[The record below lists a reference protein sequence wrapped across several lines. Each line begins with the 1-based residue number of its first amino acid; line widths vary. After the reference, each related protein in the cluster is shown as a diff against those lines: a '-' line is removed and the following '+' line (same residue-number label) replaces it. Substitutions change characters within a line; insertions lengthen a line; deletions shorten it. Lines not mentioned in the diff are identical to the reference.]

1 MRHVTLSLTLLSSV
15 LGALTTI
22 APAYSRELVDRKLV
36 GTLAPTSVE
45 SVSTHEADAP
55 TSRKAPK
62 QTSPKTFKQT
72 SLLAQTPLAPAPAP
86 SPAPT
91 NATPTETGVRILTPQ
106 AGTTGERST
115 SLIVQYPATTKVQVT
130 VNQKPID
137 PALQTQT
144 QPTADN
150 QVTQVW
156 YNIPLRSGEN
166 TLTVLPEGGSPVSV
180 TVTAKEATARLE
192 FIPTSDPRVPADGRS
207 SVTVE
212 GQITDEAGQIIAQDA
227 IVTLTASA
235 GKFIGVDQ
243 DTERP
248 GFQVLV
254 QGGKF
259 KAQLQANLAPQKV
272 RIRAAIDLRE
282 AKPSQADDSPSNRPL
297 PPIQKANDGRSRS
310 EAVLSPAPLAP
321 LAGISPQIPELE
333 AYTQVEFITN
343 LRPFIM
349 SGSVNFRIGAPGTDY
364 YGSFRD
370 FLSLDRINDGSPRF
384 DFGAAAFA
392 TGRLGEWLFTG
403 AFNSQRPLN
412 QTCDGTTNLFRNT
425 QDCDQTYPVYGDSS
439 TTDYLTPSIDSV
451 YLKLE
456 RTSKVPGAG
465 SDFFMWGDYST
476 PELATASQY
485 YTATNRQLHGFKA
498 NYNLG
503 NFQITG
509 FYANNLEGFQRDSF
523 TPNGTSGYYYLSRR
537 LVKSGSELVFLETE
551 ELGRP
556 GTLVE
561 RKQLFQGQDYE
572 FDYDR
577 GSLLFRRPVQTTD
590 FDLFGRTLIRRIVVT
605 YQYEG
610 TSKDTSLYAGR
621 VQYNLARTPGAESW
635 FAASYLNE
643 NQGDRTF
650 ALFGLDA
657 LIPLGKDAKL
667 IAEYARSTNDS
678 IFLNRIRG
686 NAYRLELN
694 GKLSPG
700 ILARA
705 YYRSVEE
712 NFANDATF
720 SFTPGQTNYGAE
732 VAAKVTPTTSVLLQF
747 DREVNFGIATA
758 VTGLTSVT
766 TNGLTDL
773 FNPSRDP
780 VPGTRVD
787 NSVTTFR
794 LGVLQKLGIAEVGF
808 DFVNRTR
815 TDRIDPRLLDQGSSQ
830 FVSRLNVPITQT
842 LLFRAQNETNVGT
855 PDPLYPNRTTVA
867 LDWAVMQGVTLRL
880 AQQFRDSTS
889 LYRTNS
895 VTSLDT
901 IVDQRLTE
909 NTSFTGRYSIL
920 TGVNGLTNQGAI
932 GLNHRLKLAPGLRAT
947 IGYERIFGDIF
958 AYTTAGQ
965 QFAQPVAVGQSA
977 ASLGITGG
985 DSYSIGLE
993 YLDNPNFKATGR
1005 YEYRTSKA
1013 GNNTVISAGAAGK
1026 LSPAL
1031 TALGRYEQGNFA
1043 NQLLTGSGLGD
1054 TINLKVGLAYRDPSS
1069 DKFNALFRYEYRQN
1083 PSYIPDTLLFNS
1095 GTGSTVNL
1103 FALEAIYAPNY
1114 RWEFYGKFALRS
1126 TKSYLAKDLLGTNSI
1141 TLAQL
1146 RTSYRLGYRWD
1157 VAGEVRWIGQPD
1169 SGYQEV
1175 GFVAEIGY
1183 YVTPNLRVAAGY
1195 SFGDA
1200 QDRDFGDRDRG
1211 GFFVGL
1217 SLKLDQLSDIFG
1229 FKRNVAPPQ
1238 QQESV
1243 VKPVADA
1250 SVAPDAKPAVDRGQG
1265 Q

>member
-1 MRHVTLSLTLLSSV
+1 MRHLTLSLALLSSV
-15 LGALTTI
+15 LGTFAAI
-22 APAYSRELVDRKLV
+22 APAYARELSDRGVRRLPPSPLEQ
-36 GTLAPTSVE
+36 TTALE
-45 SVSTHEADAP
+45 THQQAE
-55 TSRKAPK
+55 REAPK
-62 QTSPKTFKQT
+62 PSEQ
-72 SLLAQTPLAPAPAP
+72 LAQAPPAAPA
-86 SPAPT
+86 SVPT
-91 NATPTETGVRILTPQ
+91 ASDVRILAPQ
-106 AGTTGERST
+106 TATTGDRST
-115 SLIVQYPATTKVQVT
+115 SLIVQYPAATKVQVT

-137 PALQTQT
+137 PAIQTQT
-144 QPTADN
+144 QPGTDN
-150 QVTQVW
+150 SVTQVW
-156 YNIPLRSGEN
+156 YDIPLQPGDN
-166 TLTVLPEGGSPVSV
+166 TLTVQPEGGTPVSV
-180 TVTAKEATARLE
+180 TVTAKETTAHLE
-192 FIPTSDPRVPADGRS
+192 FLPASDPRVPADGRS

-212 GQITDEAGQIIAQDA
+212 GRITDDAGQVILQDA

-235 GKFIGVDQ
+235 GKFVGVDQ

-248 GFQVLV
+248 GFQVLA

-259 KAQLQANLAPQKV
+259 TAQLQSNLAPQKV
-272 RIRAAIDLRE
+272 RIRAAVDLRE
-282 AKPSQADDSPSNRPL
+282 AKPSQAGDANSNRPL

-310 EAVLSPAPLAP
+310 DAVLSPAPLAP
-321 LAGISPQIPELE
+321 LEGLSPQLPKLE

-343 LRPFIM
+343 LRPFIL
-349 SGSVNFRIGAPGTDY
+349 SGSINFRLGAPGTDY

-370 FLSLDRINDGSPRF
+370 FLSPDRINDGSPRF

-412 QTCDGTTNLFRNT
+412 QTCDGTTSLFRDT
-425 QDCDQTYPVYGDSS
+425 QACDQTYPVYGDSS

-465 SDFFMWGDYST
+465 SDFAMWGDYST

-509 FYANNLEGFQRDSF
+509 LYANNLEGFQRDSF
-523 TPNGTSGYYYLSRR
+523 TPNGTSGYYFLSRR
-537 LVKSGSELVFLETE
+537 LVKSGSELVYLETE

-572 FDYDR
+572 VDYDR

-590 FDLFGRTLIRRIVVT
+590 FDLFGRTLVRRIVVT

-621 VQYNLARTPGAESW
+621 AQYNFARTPGAESW
-635 FAASYLNE
+635 AAASYLNE

-657 LIPLGKDAKL
+657 LIPLGKDAK
-667 IAEYARSTNDS
+667 IVAEYARSTNDS
-678 IFLNRIRG
+678 IFRGTIRG

-694 GKLSPG
+694 GKLTPG

-712 NFANDATF
+712 NFSNDATF

-732 VAAKVTPTTSVLLQF
+732 LSAKVSPSTSLLFQV
-747 DREVNFGIATA
+747 DREINFGIATA
-758 VTGLTSVT
+758 VNSVSTGLT
-766 TNGLTDL
+766 NL
-773 FNPSRDP
+773 FNPNPDP
-780 VPGTRVD
+780 VPGARVD
-787 NSVTTFR
+787 NSLTTVRF
-794 LGVLQKLGIAEVGF
+794 GVLQKLGIAELGF

-815 TDRIDPRLLDQGSSQ
+815 EDRIDPRLLDQGSSQ
-830 FVSRLNVPITQT
+830 FVSRLNVPLTRT

-880 AQQFRDSTS
+880 AQQFRDETS
-889 LYRTNS
+889 IYRTNS

-932 GLNHRLKLAPGLRAT
+932 GLNHRIKLAPGLRAT

-958 AYTTAGQ
+958 AYTAAGQ

-977 ASLGITGG
+977 ASLGITSG
-985 DSYSIGLE
+985 DSYSVGLE

-1013 GNNTVISAGAAGK
+1013 GDNMVISAGAAGK

-1031 TALGRYEQGNFA
+1031 TALARYNQGNFA
-1043 NQLLTGSGLGD
+1043 NQLLTNAGLGD

-1083 PSYIPDTLLFNS
+1083 PSYTPDTLLVSS

-1146 RTSYRLGYRWD
+1146 RTTYRLGYRWD

-1169 SGYQEV
+1169 TGYQEV

-1238 QQESV
+1238 QQESAI
-1243 VKPVADA
+1243 KPIADA
-1250 SVAPDAKPAVDRGQG
+1250 AVTSEATPAVDGGQG
-1265 Q
+1265 K

>member
-1 MRHVTLSLTLLSSV
+1 MRTVTLSLSLLSL
-15 LGALTTI
+15 LGAAPI
-22 APAYSRELVDRKLV
+22 APAHTLEPASPELTISDAASFDAASSA
-36 GTLAPTSVE
+36 LAAYEPSSAQDGET
-45 SVSTHEADAP
+45 P
-55 TSRKAPK
+55 RLG
-62 QTSPKTFKQT
+62 Q
-72 SLLAQTPLAPAPAP
+72 LLAQTSPPPEPAPAP
-86 SPAPT
+86 IAP
-91 NATPTETGVRILTPQ
+91 EVRILAPQ
-106 AGTTGERST
+106 ATTTGERST
-115 SLIVQYPATTKVQVT
+115 NLIVQYPAATSVQVT
-130 VNQKPID
+130 VNQTPID
-137 PALQTQT
+137 PAIQTQT
-144 QPTADN
+144 QAGADG
-150 QVTQVW
+150 VTQVW
-156 YNIPLRSGEN
+156 YDIPLRFGEN
-166 TLTVLPEGGSPVSV
+166 TLTVQPAGGTPVSV
-180 TVTAKEATARLE
+180 VVTVKETAARLE
-192 FIPTSDPRVPADGRS
+192 FLPTSDPRVPADGRS

-212 GQITDEAGQIIAQDA
+212 GQVIDEAGQVIAQDA

-235 GKFIGVDQ
+235 GKFVGVDQ
-243 DTERP
+243 DTESP
-248 GFQVLV
+248 GFQVLAR
-254 QGGKF
+254 GGKF
-259 KAQLQANLAPQKV
+259 TAQLQSNLAPQKV
-272 RIRAAIDLRE
+272 RIRAAVALQE
-282 AKPSQADDSPSNRPL
+282 ATLQPDNSNRPL

-310 EAVLSPAPLAP
+310 APVLTPAPRAP
-321 LAGISPQIPELE
+321 LAGRSAQLPELE

-349 SGSVNFRIGAPGTDY
+349 SGSINLRLGAPGTDY

-370 FLSLDRINDGSPRF
+370 FLNPDRLNDGSPRF

-425 QDCDQTYPVYGDSS
+425 QACDQVYPVYGDSS
-439 TTDYLTPSIDSV
+439 TTDFLAPSIDSL

-456 RTSKVPGAG
+456 RTSKVPDAG

-509 FYANNLEGFQRDSF
+509 FYADNLEGFQRDSL

-537 LVKSGSELVFLETE
+537 LVKAGSELVFLETE

-556 GTLVE
+556 GTLVD

-577 GSLLFRRPVQTTD
+577 GSLLFRRPVQTTE
-590 FDLFGRTLIRRIVVT
+590 FDLFGRTLVRRIVVT

-610 TSKDTSLYAGR
+610 TGQDTSLYAGR
-621 VQYNLARTPGAESW
+621 VQYNFARTPGAESW
-635 FAASYLNE
+635 AAASYLNE
-643 NQGDRTF
+643 DQGGSTF

-657 LIPLGKDAKL
+657 LIPLGKDARL

-678 IFLNRIRG
+678 VFRGTIRG
-686 NAYRLELN
+686 NAYRVELN
-694 GKLSPG
+694 GKLSPS

-720 SFTPGQTNYGAE
+720 SFAPGQTNYGAE
-732 VAAKVTPTTSVLLQF
+732 VSARVTPTTSLLFQV
-747 DREVNFGIATA
+747 DREINFGIASA
-758 VTGLTSVT
+758 VRGITSVAITGLD
-766 TNGLTDL
+766 DL
-773 FNPSRDP
+773 FNPSKDP
-780 VPGTRVD
+780 IPGTRVD
-787 NSVTTFR
+787 NSLTTIR

-815 TDRIDPRLLDQGSSQ
+815 DDRIDPGLLDQGSSQ
-830 FVSRLNVPITQT
+830 LVSRLNVPLAKT
-842 LLFRAQNETNVGT
+842 LLFRAQNETNIAT

-880 AQQFRDSTS
+880 AQQFLSETS
-889 LYRTNS
+889 VYRTNS
-895 VTSLDT
+895 ITSLDT
-901 IVDQRLTE
+901 IVDQRLTG
-909 NTSFTGRYSIL
+909 NTTFTGRYSIL
-920 TGVNGLTNQGAI
+920 TGANGLTNQGAI
-932 GLNHRLKLAPGLRAT
+932 GLNHRIKIAPGLRANL
-947 IGYERIFGDIF
+947 GYERIFGDIF
-958 AYTTAGQ
+958 AYTAAGQ

-993 YLDNPNFKATGR
+993 YTDNPNFKATGR

-1031 TALGRYEQGNFA
+1031 TALARYDQGNFA
-1043 NQLLTGSGLGD
+1043 NQLLVGSGLGD
-1054 TINLKVGLAYRDPSS
+1054 TINLKVGLAYRDPNS
-1069 DKFNALFRYEYRQN
+1069 DKFNALLRYEYRQN
-1083 PSYIPDTLLFNS
+1083 PSYIPDTLLFGS

-1103 FALEAIYAPNY
+1103 FAAEAIYAPNY
-1114 RWEFYGKFALRS
+1114 RWEFYGKFALRN
-1126 TKSYLAKDLLGTNSI
+1126 TKSYLAKDLLGTNAI
-1141 TLAQL
+1141 TLTQF
-1146 RTSYRLGYRWD
+1146 RTSYRFGYRWD
-1157 VAGEVRWIGQPD
+1157 VAGEVRWIGQPASD
-1169 SGYQEV
+1169 YQEV
-1175 GFVAEIGY
+1175 GFVAELGY

-1229 FKRNVAPPQ
+1229 FKRNIAPPQ
-1238 QQESV
+1238 QQESI

-1250 SVAPDAKPAVDRGQG
+1250 SASPNATLDGGQR

>member
-1 MRHVTLSLTLLSSV
+1 MRNATLSLALLSSL
-15 LGALTTI
+15 LGAVATI
-22 APAYSRELVDRKLV
+22 APAHTRELANRELASASKLSQV
-36 GTLAPTSVE
+36 EHATTSE
-45 SVSTHEADAP
+45 
-55 TSRKAPK
+55 TSHQPSGEAPK
-62 QTSPKTFKQT
+62 S
-72 SLLAQTPLAPAPAP
+72 SALLTQALPAEAAPAPIA
-86 SPAPT
+86 S
-91 NATPTETGVRILTPQ
+91 GVRILAPQ
-106 AGTTGERST
+106 AAVTGERST
-115 SLIVQYPATTKVQVT
+115 SLIVQYPAATKVQVT
-130 VNQKPID
+130 VNKTPID
-137 PALQTQT
+137 PALLTQI
-144 QPTADN
+144 QPGADRS
-150 QVTQVW
+150 VTQVW
-156 YNIPLRSGEN
+156 YNVPLQLGEN
-166 TLTVLPEGGSPVSV
+166 TLTVQPEGGTPVSV
-180 TVTAKEATARLE
+180 TVTVNETAARLE
-192 FIPTSDPRVPADGRS
+192 FLPTSDPRVPADGRA

-212 GQITDEAGQIIAQDA
+212 GQVTDEAGQVMPQDA

-248 GFQVLV
+248 GFQVLAR
-254 QGGKF
+254 GGKF
-259 KAQLQANLAPQKV
+259 TAQLQSNLAPQKV
-272 RIRAAIDLRE
+272 RIRASVALQE
-282 AKPSQADDSPSNRPL
+282 AKPSQAGDSNRPL

-310 EAVLSPAPLAP
+310 EPVLSPAPLAP
-321 LAGISPQIPELE
+321 LAGISPQLSELD

-343 LRPFIM
+343 LRPFIV
-349 SGSVNFRIGAPGTDY
+349 SGSINLRLGAPGTDY

-370 FLSLDRINDGSPRF
+370 FLSLDRLNDGSPRF

-392 TGRLGEWLFTG
+392 TGRIGEWLFTG

-412 QTCDGTTNLFRNT
+412 QTCDNTTNLFRNT
-425 QDCDQTYPVYGDSS
+425 QACDQVYPVYGDGS
-439 TTDYLTPSIDSV
+439 TTDYLTPSIDSL

-465 SDFFMWGDYST
+465 SDFAMWGDYST

-509 FYANNLEGFQRDSF
+509 FYADNLEGFQRDSL

-537 LVKSGSELVFLETE
+537 LVKAGSELVYLETE
-551 ELGRP
+551 EIGRP
-556 GTLVE
+556 GTLVD

-577 GSLLFRRPVQTTD
+577 GSLLFRRPVQTTE
-590 FDLFGRTLIRRIVVT
+590 FDLFGRTLVRRIVIT

-610 TSKDTSLYAGR
+610 TSQDTNLYAGR
-621 VQYNLARTPGAESW
+621 VQYNFARTPGLESW
-635 FAASYLNE
+635 AAASYLNE
-643 NQGDRTF
+643 DQGGATF
-650 ALFGLDA
+650 SLFGLDA
-657 LIPLGKDAKL
+657 LIPLGKDTRL

-678 IFLNRIRG
+678 VFRGNIRG
-686 NAYRLELN
+686 NAYRLELS
-694 GKLSPG
+694 GKLTPG

-712 NFANDATF
+712 NFSNDATF

-732 VAAKVTPTTSVLLQF
+732 VSAKVTPTTSLLFQV
-747 DREVNFGIATA
+747 DREVNFGIASA
-758 VTGLTSVT
+758 VRGITSVAT
-766 TNGLTDL
+766 AGLTDL

-780 VPGTRVD
+780 IPGTRVD
-787 NSVTTFR
+787 NSLTTVR
-794 LGVLQKLGIAEVGF
+794 VGVLQKLGKAEVGF
-808 DFVNRTR
+808 DFVKRTR
-815 TDRIDPRLLDQGSSQ
+815 DDRIDPGLLDNGSSQ
-830 FVSRLNVPITQT
+830 LVSRLNVPLART
-842 LLFRAQNETNVGT
+842 LLFRAQNETNIAT

-880 AQQFRDSTS
+880 AQQFLSETS
-889 LYRTNS
+889 AYRTNS
-895 VTSLDT
+895 ITSLDT

-920 TGVNGLTNQGAI
+920 TGTNGLTNQGAI
-932 GLNHRLKLAPGLRAT
+932 GLNHRIKIAPGLRAT

-985 DSYSIGLE
+985 DSYSVGLE

-1005 YEYRTSKA
+1005 YEYRSSKA
-1013 GNNTVISAGAAGK
+1013 GDNSVISAGAAGK

-1031 TALGRYEQGNFA
+1031 TALARYDQGNFA

-1083 PSYIPDTLLFNS
+1083 PSYIPDTLLFSS

-1114 RWEFYGKFALRS
+1114 RWEFYGKFALRN
-1126 TKSYLAKDLLGTNSI
+1126 TKSYLARDLLGTNSI

-1157 VAGEVRWIGQPD
+1157 VAGEVRWIGQPA

-1217 SLKLDQLSDIFG
+1217 SLKLDQLSDVFG
-1229 FKRNVAPPQ
+1229 FKRNIAPPQ

-1243 VKPVADA
+1243 IKPVADA
-1250 SVAPDAKPAVDRGQG
+1250 SVTPEAKPAVDGGQG
-1265 Q
+1265 K

>member
-1 MRHVTLSLTLLSSV
+1 MQNVTLGLALLSSL
-15 LGALTTI
+15 LGAVATI
-22 APAYSRELVDRKLV
+22 APAHA
-36 GTLAPTSVE
+36 LAPDSPELTDRDLALAPQPTPVKPATALEPSHQ
-45 SVSTHEADAP
+45 SSRREAP
-55 TSRKAPK
+55 QRRE
-62 QTSPKTFKQT
+62 
-72 SLLAQTPLAPAPAP
+72 LLAQTSPPPE
-86 SPAPT
+86 PAPT
-91 NATPTETGVRILTPQ
+91 SIAPVVRILAPQ
-106 AGTTGERST
+106 ATTIGERST
-115 SLIVQYPATTKVQVT
+115 NLIVQYPAATNVQVT
-130 VNQKPID
+130 VNQTPID
-137 PALQTQT
+137 PAIQTQT
-144 QPTADN
+144 QAGADG
-150 QVTQVW
+150 VTQVW
-156 YNIPLRSGEN
+156 YDIPLRFGEN
-166 TLTVLPEGGSPVSV
+166 TLTVQPAGGTPVSV
-180 TVTAKEATARLE
+180 VVTVKETAARLE
-192 FIPTSDPRVPADGRS
+192 FLPTSDPRVPADGRS

-212 GQITDEAGQIIAQDA
+212 GQVIDENGQVITQDA

-235 GKFIGVDQ
+235 GKFVGVDQ
-243 DTERP
+243 DTERS
-248 GFQVLV
+248 GFQVLAR
-254 QGGKF
+254 GGKF
-259 KAQLQANLAPQKV
+259 TAQLQSNLAPQKV
-272 RIRAAIDLRE
+272 RIRAAVALQE
-282 AKPSQADDSPSNRPL
+282 AKLLQPDSSNRPL

-310 EAVLSPAPLAP
+310 APVLTPAPRAP
-321 LAGISPQIPELE
+321 LPGRSAQLPELE

-349 SGSVNFRIGAPGTDY
+349 SGSINLRLGAPGTDY

-370 FLSLDRINDGSPRF
+370 FLNPDRLNDGSPRF

-392 TGRLGEWLFTG
+392 TGRIGEWLFTG

-425 QDCDQTYPVYGDSS
+425 QACDQVYPVYGDSS
-439 TTDYLTPSIDSV
+439 TTDFLAPSIDSL

-456 RTSKVPGAG
+456 RTSKVPQAG

-503 NFQITG
+503 NFQLTG
-509 FYANNLEGFQRDSF
+509 FYADNLEGFQRDSL

-537 LVKSGSELVFLETE
+537 LVKAGSELVFLETE

-556 GTLVE
+556 GTLVD

-577 GSLLFRRPVQTTD
+577 GSLLFRRPVQTTE
-590 FDLFGRTLIRRIVVT
+590 FDLFGRTLVRRIVVT

-610 TSKDTSLYAGR
+610 LGQDTSLYAGR
-621 VQYNLARTPGAESW
+621 VQYNFARTPGAESW
-635 FAASYLNE
+635 AAASYLNE
-643 NQGDRTF
+643 DQGGNTF

-657 LIPLGKDAKL
+657 LIPLGKDARL

-678 IFLNRIRG
+678 VFRGTIRG
-686 NAYRLELN
+686 SAYRVELN
-694 GKLSPG
+694 GKLTPD

-720 SFTPGQTNYGAE
+720 SFAPGQTNYGAE
-732 VAAKVTPTTSVLLQF
+732 VSARVTPTTSLLFQV

-758 VTGLTSVT
+758 VRSFT
-766 TNGLTDL
+766 TFSTGLTDL
-773 FNPSRDP
+773 FNLGRDP
-780 VPGTRVD
+780 LPGTRVD
-787 NSVTTFR
+787 NSLTTIR
-794 LGVLQKLGIAEVGF
+794 LGVLQTLGKAEVGV

-815 TDRIDPRLLDQGSSQ
+815 EDRIAPGLLDQGSSQ
-830 FVSRLNVPITQT
+830 LVSRLNVPLAKT
-842 LLFRAQNETNVGT
+842 LLFRAQNETNIAT

-867 LDWAVMQGVTLRL
+867 LDWAVMQGVTMRL
-880 AQQFRDSTS
+880 AQQFLSETS
-889 LYRTNS
+889 VYRTNS
-895 VTSLDT
+895 ITSLDT

-909 NTSFTGRYSIL
+909 NTTFTGRYSIL

-932 GLNHRLKLAPGLRAT
+932 GLNHRIKIAPGLRANL
-947 IGYERIFGDIF
+947 GYERIFGDIF
-958 AYTTAGQ
+958 AYTAAGQ

-993 YLDNPNFKATGR
+993 YTDNPNFKATGR

-1031 TALGRYEQGNFA
+1031 TALARYDQGNFA
-1043 NQLLTGSGLGD
+1043 NQLLVGSGLGD

-1069 DKFNALFRYEYRQN
+1069 DKFNALMRYEYRQN
-1083 PSYIPDTLLFNS
+1083 PAYTPDTLLFGS

-1103 FALEAIYAPNY
+1103 FAAEAIYAPNY
-1114 RWEFYGKFALRS
+1114 RWEFYGKFALRN

-1141 TLAQL
+1141 TLAQF
-1146 RTSYRLGYRWD
+1146 RTSYRFGYRWD
-1157 VAGEVRWIGQPD
+1157 VAGEVRWIGQPA

-1175 GFVAEIGY
+1175 GFVAELGY

-1229 FKRNVAPPQ
+1229 FKRNIAPPQ

-1250 SVAPDAKPAVDRGQG
+1250 SANPEVAPDGGQG

>member
-1 MRHVTLSLTLLSSV
+1 MRNSMLSLAFISSIV
-15 LGALTTI
+15 GAFAAI
-22 APAYSRELVDRKLV
+22 APAHTREL
-36 GTLAPTSVE
+36 
-45 SVSTHEADAP
+45 
-55 TSRKAPK
+55 
-62 QTSPKTFKQT
+62 T
-72 SLLAQTPLAPAPAP
+72 SLPLSLHAQHVRPVEQSTTAEAGYLFRSEARQGRELAQTSSPPIELAPAPSSTTPGSTAP
-86 SPAPT
+86 NSTAPASTAP
-91 NATPTETGVRILTPQ
+91 AVRILAPQ
-106 AGTTGERST
+106 SAAIGERST
-115 SLIVQYPATTKVQVT
+115 SLVVQYPAATKVQVT
-130 VNQKPID
+130 VNKKPLD
-137 PALQTQT
+137 PAIQTQI
-144 QPTADN
+144 QPQADGT
-150 QVTQVW
+150 VTQVW
-156 YNIPLRSGEN
+156 YNIPLQLGEN
-166 TLTVLPEGGSPVSV
+166 TLTVQPDRDAPASVSV
-180 TVTAKEATARLE
+180 SVKETATRLQ
-192 FIPTSDPRVPADGRS
+192 FLATSDPRIPADGRS
-207 SVTVE
+207 AVTIE
-212 GQITDEAGQIIAQDA
+212 GQIVDEAGQVITQDA

-235 GKFIGVDQ
+235 GKFVGVDQ

-248 GFQVLV
+248 GFQVLAR
-254 QGGKF
+254 GGKF
-259 KAQLQANLAPQKV
+259 TAQLQSNLAPQKV
-272 RIRAAIDLRE
+272 RIRAAVDLRE
-282 AKPSQADDSPSNRPL
+282 AKPSQPDDPKRPL

-310 EAVLSPAPLAP
+310 EAVLTPAPLAP
-321 LAGISPQIPELE
+321 LAGISPQLPELE

-343 LRPFIM
+343 LRPFIL
-349 SGSVNFRIGAPGTDY
+349 SGSVNLRLGAPGTDY

-392 TGRLGEWLFTG
+392 TGRIGEWLFTG
-403 AFNSQRPLN
+403 SLNTQRPLN
-412 QTCDGTTNLFRNT
+412 QKCDGTTSLFRDT
-425 QDCDQTYPVYGDSS
+425 QACDQVYPVYGDSS

-485 YTATNRQLHGFKA
+485 YTATNRQLHGFKG

-503 NFQITG
+503 NFQISG
-509 FYANNLEGFQRDSF
+509 FYANNLEGFQRDSL
-523 TPNGTSGYYYLSRR
+523 TPNGTSGYYFLSRR
-537 LVKSGSELVFLETE
+537 LAKSGSELVYLETE
-551 ELGRP
+551 EIGRP
-556 GTLVE
+556 GTLVD

-572 FDYDR
+572 IDYDR
-577 GSLLFRRPVQTTD
+577 GSLLFRRPVQTTE
-590 FDLFGRTLIRRIVVT
+590 FDLFGRTLVRRIVVT

-610 TSKDTSLYAGR
+610 TGKDTSLYAGR
-621 VQYNLARTPGAESW
+621 VQYNFARTPGLESW
-635 FAASYLNE
+635 AAASYLNE
-643 NQGDRTF
+643 DQGSSTF

-657 LIPLGKDAKL
+657 LIPLGKEAKI

-678 IFLNRIRG
+678 VFRNTIRG
-686 NAYRLELN
+686 SAYRIELN
-694 GKLSPG
+694 GKLSTG

-705 YYRSVEE
+705 YYRSIEE
-712 NFANDATF
+712 NFSNDATF

-732 VAAKVTPTTSVLLQF
+732 VSAKVTPTTSLLFQV
-747 DREVNFGIATA
+747 DREINFGIASA
-758 VTGLTSVT
+758 VRGITSVST
-766 TNGLTDL
+766 TGLTDL
-773 FNPSRDP
+773 FNPTRDP
-780 VPGTRVD
+780 IPGTRVD
-787 NSVTTFR
+787 NSLTTIR
-794 LGVLQKLGIAEVGF
+794 AGVLQKLGTAEVGF

-815 TDRIDPRLLDQGSSQ
+815 DDRIDPGLLSKGSSQ
-830 FVSRLNVPITQT
+830 FVSRLNVPLART

-880 AQQFRDSTS
+880 AQQFLSETS
-889 LYRTNS
+889 IYRTNS
-895 VTSLDT
+895 ITSLDT
-901 IVDQRLTE
+901 LIDQRLTE

-920 TGVNGLTNQGAI
+920 TGGNGLTNQGAI
-932 GLNHRLKLAPGLRAT
+932 GLNHRIKIAPGLRAT

-1013 GNNTVISAGAAGK
+1013 GDNMVISAGAAGK

-1031 TALGRYEQGNFA
+1031 TALARYDQGNFA

-1083 PSYIPDTLLFNS
+1083 PSYIPDTLLFSS

-1114 RWEFYGKFALRS
+1114 RWEFYGKFALRD

-1141 TLAQL
+1141 TLAQF

-1157 VAGEVRWIGQPD
+1157 VAGEVRWIGQPA
-1169 SGYQEV
+1169 SGFQEV

-1183 YVTPNLRVAAGY
+1183 YVTPNLRVAGGY

-1200 QDRDFGDRDRG
+1200 QDRDFGDRNRG

-1217 SLKLDQLSDIFG
+1217 SLKLDQLSDVFG
-1229 FKRNVAPPQ
+1229 LKRNVAPPQ
-1238 QQESV
+1238 QQESAI
-1243 VKPVADA
+1243 KPVADA
-1250 SVAPDAKPAVDRGQG
+1250 SVTPAATPDGGQG
-1265 Q
+1265 K